1 MRELTVRTS
10 ERLDEALHQATLDD
24 GLPVIVVPKPGYLKS
39 VALLTTRYGAV
50 DQTFALPGD
59 ATARATPAGIAHF
72 LEHKLFEDQA
82 GDVFDQFARVGAS
95 ANAYTTHHETGY
107 YFATSERFWECL
119 DLLLDFVTDPYF
131 TPEQIEKERQVIAQE
146 IRMYLDDPDSR
157 AHQNLLRGLYH
168 RHPVR
173 EEIPGTLESIQEID
187 KALLELCHGAFYRPE
202 DMLLVVA
209 GDLDP
214 QEVFA
219 RLEASSVARREKR
232 GQVPAPAPGPVRRVA
247 VDEPASVVE
256 VRLEEAQPVA
266 SPRVLIGWK
275 DAPVAA
281 GPELLR
287 RSLEQGLL
295 LELLFG
301 RSTAFFEAHYA
312 SGLID
317 GSFSHGWSGGRS
329 GYAYAAVGGETRD
342 PDAFVAAVM
351 ARVREA
357 REQGLDRDDFGR
369 MRNRA
374 YGSFVRSWN
383 AVEQVVSQVTSATL
397 NGWDV
402 LRYVEAVEA
411 VKLDDLERGL
421 DLLLDEE
428 RRVVSVVRPVGG

>member
-1 MRELTVRTS
+1 MRELTVRS
-10 ERLDEALHQATLDD
+10 SQRLDEALHEATLDD
-24 GLPVIVVPKPGYLKS
+24 GLPVVVVPKPGYLKS

-50 DQTFALPGD
+50 DQTFTLPGE
-59 ATARATPAGIAHF
+59 AAARVTPAGIAHF

-82 GDVFDQFARVGAS
+82 GDVFDQFARVGAA

-107 YFATSERFWECL
+107 YFATSERFWRCM

-131 TPEQIEKERQVIAQE
+131 TQEQIEKERQVIAQE
-146 IRMYLDDPDSR
+146 IRMYLDDPGSR

-173 EEIPGTLESIQEID
+173 EEIPGTLASIQQID
-187 KALLELCHGAFYRPE
+187 KPLLELCHRAFYRPQ

-214 QEVFA
+214 REVLE
-219 RLEASSVARREKR
+219 RLETSAAARRERR
-232 GQVPAPAPGPVRRVA
+232 GQAAPQPGAGVTRA
-247 VDEPASVVE
+247 DVDEPTSVVE
-256 VRLEEAQPVA
+256 ARVDEAQPVA

-275 DAPVAA
+275 DSPVAPGQA
-281 GPELLR
+281 LLR

-301 RSTAFFEAHYA
+301 RSTAFYEAHYA
-312 SGLID
+312 AGLLD

-329 GYAYAAVGGETRD
+329 GYAHAVVGGETRD
-342 PDAFVAAVM
+342 PDAFVAAVA

-357 REQGLDRDDFGR
+357 RAQGLDRDDFAR
-369 MRNRA
+369 LRNRA

-383 AVEQVVSQVTSATL
+383 GVEQVVSQVTSARL

-402 LRYVEAVEA
+402 LGYVEAVEA
-411 VKLDDLERGL
+411 VKLGELEAGL
-421 DLLLDEE
+421 ELLLDDAK
-428 RRVVSVVRPVGG
+428 RVVSVVRPV

>member
-50 DQTFALPGD
+50 DQAFALPGET
-59 ATARATPAGIAHF
+59 TARATPAGIAHF

-82 GDVFDQFARVGAS
+82 GDVFDQFARVGAQ

-173 EEIPGTLESIQEID
+173 EEIPGTLESIQQID
-187 KALLELCHGAFYRPE
+187 KGMLELCHGAFYRPQ

-214 QEVFA
+214 REVFE
-219 RLEASSVARREKR
+219 RLEASAVARREER
-232 GQVPAPAPGPVRRVA
+232 GQPPPPAGSVTRVA

-256 VRLEEAQPVA
+256 SRLDEEQPVA

-275 DAPVAA
+275 DAPVQA
-281 GPELLR
+281 GPDLLR

-301 RSTAFFEAHYA
+301 RSTAFYEAHYA
-312 SGLID
+312 SGLLD

-329 GYAYAAVGGETRD
+329 GFAYAAVGGETRD
-342 PDAFVAAVM
+342 PEAFVSTVM

-357 REQGLDRDDFGR
+357 KATGLDRDDFGR

-383 AVEQVVSQVTSATL
+383 SVEQVVSQVTSATL

-402 LRYVEAVEA
+402 LGYVEAVEA
-411 VKLDDLERGL
+411 VTLEDLERGL
-421 DLLLDEE
+421 DLLLDEG

>member
-1 MRELTVRTS
+1 MRDLSVRTS

-24 GLPVIVVPKPGYLKS
+24 GLPVVVVPKPGYLKS

-50 DQTFALPGD
+50 DQAFTLPGE
-59 ATARATPAGIAHF
+59 AAARVTPAGIAHF

-131 TPEQIEKERQVIAQE
+131 TQEQIEKERQVIAQE

-157 AHQNLLRGLYH
+157 AHQNLLRGLFH

-173 EEIPGTLESIQEID
+173 EEIPGTLESIQQID
-187 KALLELCHGAFYRPE
+187 KGLLELCHRSFYRPE
-202 DMLLVVA
+202 DMLLVVS

-214 QEVFA
+214 GEVFS
-219 RLEASSVARREKR
+219 RLEASSAARRAKR
-232 GQVPAPAPGPVRRVA
+232 GQPLEGLGPVARVP

-256 VRLEEAQPVA
+256 ARLEEAQPVA

-281 GPELLR
+281 GPDLLR

-312 SGLID
+312 SGLLD

-329 GYAYAAVGGETRD
+329 GYAYAVVGGETRD
-342 PDAFVAAVM
+342 PDAFVEAVM
-351 ARVREA
+351 QCVREA
-357 REQGLDRDDFGR
+357 KEQGLDRDDFGR

-383 AVEQVVSQVTSATL
+383 SVEQVVSQVTSAAL

-402 LRYVEAVEA
+402 LTYVEAVEA
-411 VKLDDLERGL
+411 VKLEDLARRLE
-421 DLLLDEE
+421 LLLDEG
-428 RRVVSVVRPVGG
+428 RRVVSVVRPLGS